1 MAQENSS
8 PRRSN
13 LIILALLLVTVGL
26 AIKVFLDHREKQ
38 AVSEAL
44 TEKTQALDSTLVR
57 LHDIRQEL
65 DEKIATI
72 TRLGGDVSELQ
83 KAKEEIQKE
92 LTRSRSRSAKAIAEL
107 KDRVEGYEELLTSKD
122 KEIERL
128 KAVNSEL
135 FSENRQLK
143 TRENALNDSLNR
155 LAKNK
160 KDLAEKVSIAS
171 RLEAENITV
180 AAVDSR
186 GKERTPPFR
195 ARQVDKLKVEFNLAR
210 NDVAPIEGKKIM
222 IRVLDDSDQVIF
234 DVSRGSG
241 TFMLNGRE
249 TFYTAQ
255 QEILFDNSG
264 QQLSFVYQKGSEY
277 ASGSYKVEIFTE
289 GYLMGTFAFDV
300 K

>member
-13 LIILALLLVTVGL
+13 LIILALLLVIVGL

>member
-1 MAQENSS
+1 M
-8 PRRSN
+8 
-13 LIILALLLVTVGL
+13 VTVGL

-57 LHDIRQEL
+57 LQDIRQEL

-255 QEILFDNSG
+255 QEILFDNSR

-289 GYLMGTFAFDV
+289 GYLMGSFAFDV

>member
-122 KEIERL
+122 EEIERL

-255 QEILFDNSG
+255 QEILFDNSR

>member
-1 MAQENSS
+1 MV
-8 PRRSN
+8 
-13 LIILALLLVTVGL
+13 IVGL

-122 KEIERL
+122 EEIERL

-255 QEILFDNSG
+255 QEILFDNSR

>member
-1 MAQENSS
+1 M
-8 PRRSN
+8 
-13 LIILALLLVTVGL
+13 VTVGL

-122 KEIERL
+122 EEIERL

-255 QEILFDNSG
+255 QEILFDNSR

-289 GYLMGTFAFDV
+289 GYLMGSFAFDV